1 MDENSSENSCAGK
14 SLDARTCSHVNLI
27 ALKRTV
33 INLLIQKIMK
43 KSVQNSEVK
52 VANKSTNRKAKATK
66 KVENPI
72 EVQVVSNEEV
82 IASEDNAE
90 RKPLIV
96 MKPSYGRFY
105 VYFKGVKPED
115 NVGCGCKTAKSAIRY
130 MLMLKQKHNAV
141 IFNKDYEILKAEAAK
156 EA

>member
-1 MDENSSENSCAGK
+1 MN
-14 SLDARTCSHVNLI
+14 
-27 ALKRTV
+27 
-33 INLLIQKIMK
+33 
-43 KSVQNSEVK
+43 KSVQSSEVK
-52 VANKSTNRKAKATK
+52 VAKKSTNRKAKAAE

-72 EVQVVSNEEV
+72 EVQVEIKEEV
-82 IASEDNAE
+82 AVPEENTE

-105 VYFKGVKPED
+105 VYFKGVRPEL

-130 MLMLKQKHNAV
+130 MLFLKHKHDAV